1 LTAALEVFSFTVFKV
16 ERFKDVPISPR
27 GCRLRMPCES
37 LIYRL
42 PEIFQ
47 KQLMDLAKSCRRS
60 FPLIGLQNA
69 GSPTQIY
76 FFLVSLA
83 FVTDVSESFSEE
95 RTAAGNRT

>member
-1 LTAALEVFSFTVFKV
+1 
-16 ERFKDVPISPR
+16 
-27 GCRLRMPCES
+27 MPCES

-47 KQLMDLAKSCRRS
+47 KQLMELAKSRRRS
-60 FPLIGLQNA
+60 FPLIGGQNA

-83 FVTDVSESFSEE
+83 FVTDVSADFFDADSF
-95 RTAAGNRT
+95 AAR